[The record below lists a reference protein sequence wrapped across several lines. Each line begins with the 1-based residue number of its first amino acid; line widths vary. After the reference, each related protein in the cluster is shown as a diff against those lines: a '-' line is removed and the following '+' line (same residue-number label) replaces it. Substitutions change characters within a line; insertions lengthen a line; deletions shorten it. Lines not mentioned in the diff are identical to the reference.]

1 MFELKRNVHRLD
13 CSQMIRGPFT
23 WFLIAVSLLYFS
35 DLKANNEEFELVSR
49 DAKIFFFSG
58 GRIMSM
64 YKIFD

>member
-1 MFELKRNVHRLD
+1 
-13 CSQMIRGPFT
+13 MIWGPFT

-35 DLKANNEEFELVSR
+35 DLKANNEEFELLSR